1 MKMEAVKLLNV
12 EKIINEETIL
22 KNVNIIIE
30 QGEIVGFEGRN
41 GSGKSVLF
49 KMIAG
54 LMIPTTGKIEV
65 LGEELRKGEF
75 PKDIGVS
82 LDNTGFMPSLS
93 AFDNLKTIADIR
105 GIIDSDEIKKYIE
118 LVGLN
123 PESKK
128 KVGKFSVGMK
138 QRLAFAQAIMES
150 PKLLLLDEPF
160 SGLDEDG
167 VELVRN
173 LIMQLNKKD
182 GVTVLI
188 TSHIKEDI
196 QVLCSRTFRIAS
208 GEVTKDEI
216 GEGTHFYKQVNS

>member
-1 MKMEAVKLLNV
+1 MEAVKLLNV
-12 EKIINEETIL
+12 GKIINEETIL

>member
-1 MKMEAVKLLNV
+1 MNAVKLLNV
-12 EKIINEETIL
+12 EKTINGETIL
-22 KNVNIIIE
+22 KNVNITIK

-54 LMIPTTGKIEV
+54 IMIPTAGKIEV
-65 LGEELRKGEF
+65 LDEELKKGKF
-75 PKDIGVS
+75 PRDIGVS

-105 GIIDSDEIKKYIE
+105 GIIDSNEIRKYIE

-160 SGLDEDG
+160 SGLDEEG

-173 LIMQLNKKD
+173 LITELNKKD
-182 GVTVLI
+182 NVTVLI
-188 TSHIKEDI
+188 TSHIKDDI
-196 QVLCSRTFRIAS
+196 EVLCSRTFRIAS
-208 GEVTKDEI
+208 GNVSET
-216 GEGTHFYKQVNS
+216 

>member
-1 MKMEAVKLLNV
+1 MNAVKLLNV
-12 EKIINEETIL
+12 GKTINGETIL
-22 KNVNIIIE
+22 KNVNITIK

-54 LMIPTTGKIEV
+54 IMIPTAGKIEV
-65 LGEELRKGEF
+65 LDEELKKGKF
-75 PKDIGVS
+75 PRDIGVS

-105 GIIDSDEIKKYIE
+105 GIIDSNEIRKYIE

-160 SGLDEDG
+160 SGLDEEG

-173 LIMQLNKKD
+173 LITELNKKD
-182 GVTVLI
+182 NITVLI

-196 QVLCSRTFRIAS
+196 EVLCSRTFRIAS
-208 GEVTKDEI
+208 GNVSET
-216 GEGTHFYKQVNS
+216 

>member
-1 MKMEAVKLLNV
+1 MLD
-12 EKIINEETIL
+12 
-22 KNVNIIIE
+22 
-30 QGEIVGFEGRN
+30 
-41 GSGKSVLF
+41 
-49 KMIAG
+49 
-54 LMIPTTGKIEV
+54 
-65 LGEELRKGEF
+65 EELKKGKF
-75 PKDIGVS
+75 PRDIGVS

-105 GIIDSDEIKKYIE
+105 GIIDSNEIRKYIE

-160 SGLDEDG
+160 SGLDEEG

-173 LIMQLNKKD
+173 LITELNNKNN
-182 GVTVLI
+182 VTVLI
-188 TSHIKEDI
+188 TSHIKDDI
-196 QVLCSRTFRIAS
+196 EVLCSRTFRIAS
-208 GEVTKDEI
+208 GNVSET
-216 GEGTHFYKQVNS
+216 

>member
-1 MKMEAVKLLNV
+1 MNAVKLLNV
-12 EKIINEETIL
+12 EKTINGETIL
-22 KNVNIIIE
+22 KNVNITIK

-54 LMIPTTGKIEV
+54 IMIPTAGKIEV
-65 LGEELRKGEF
+65 LDEELKKGKF
-75 PKDIGVS
+75 PRDIGVS

-105 GIIDSDEIKKYIE
+105 GIIDSNEIRKYIE

-160 SGLDEDG
+160 SGLDEEG

-173 LIMQLNKKD
+173 LITELNKKD
-182 GVTVLI
+182 NVTVLI
-188 TSHIKEDI
+188 TSHIKDDI
-196 QVLCSRTFRIAS
+196 EVLCSRTFRIAS
-208 GEVTKDEI
+208 GKVSET
-216 GEGTHFYKQVNS
+216 

>member
-1 MKMEAVKLLNV
+1 MEAVKLTNV
-12 EKIINEETIL
+12 EKIINGDTIL
-22 KNVNIIIE
+22 SGVNITIK

-54 LMIPTTGKIEV
+54 VMIPTNGEIAVFDEV
-65 LGEELRKGEF
+65 LEKGRF
-75 PKDIGVS
+75 PEDIGVS
-82 LDNTGFMPSLS
+82 LDNTGFLPSLS
-93 AFDNLKTIADIR
+93 AVDNLRTIADVR
-105 GIIDSDEIKKYIE
+105 GIIGLEEIKHYIE

-123 PESKK
+123 SASKK

-167 VELVRN
+167 VILVRK
-173 LIMQLNKKD
+173 LIKDMNEKD
-182 GVTVLI
+182 GATVLI

-196 QVLCSRTFRIAS
+196 EALCTRIFRVAS
-208 GEVTKDEI
+208 GKVSLT
-216 GEGTHFYKQVNS
+216 SAS